1 MSGETQIKRF
11 DNKTEYIDKELPRK
25 LPRKPIYP
33 TILIENTTKMS
44 ETTQK
49 KQYIDL
55 HVFDPNH
62 NNPTVDEKLN
72 DFHNTLN
79 KRMDQYYYTSV
90 CEASLIL
97 T

>member
-1 MSGETQIKRF
+1 MSGGTQINRL
-11 DNKTEYIDKELPRK
+11 DNITENIDKE

-33 TILIENTTKMS
+33 TTILIENTKKPMT

-49 KQYIDL
+49 KQYLGL

-62 NNPTVDEKLN
+62 NNHNNQTKLN
-72 DFHNTLN
+72 DFHNALN

-90 CEASLIL
+90 CELSLIL